1 MRCPRCD
8 TQNADDALF
17 CVECGARLTEEE
29 AEAEEK
35 APAHLALD
43 ELLEQESAAIA
54 GSVDD
59 DSLLIEQETRLL
71 GEDVRPA
78 SQETALLDQET
89 LLMQTPEA
97 EETVLLGQEGPL
109 AGEEDG
115 TGDPGDEADGSGDEP
130 EDTDDDLD
138 DLDDSDEIDDL
149 SDDDLPT
156 AAKAQPVPVTLDATV
171 LQPRPAEEEHFVV
184 RNTRD
189 YDHDAQSVN
198 LAGSAENFETIHQ
211 SNERRSELRRD
222 PYARGSKRGNV
233 PGEGN
238 SRSKLRPLLAM
249 LVVALVLGGGA
260 AVLGYGMELWGG
272 KTVPSVTGQSQANA
286 EQIVAAKGLTTLIE
300 TVPADDAIGK
310 VASQDPAPGE
320 RIPEGDPVTLYIA
333 TSRTMPEVVG
343 LDVGEAQALLAEAG
357 ATNVRVDVTPSMEQ
371 NDLVIGVNPQ
381 AGSTFVSRQE
391 IVLTV
396 AGMHVVPDIVGKK
409 EGDALQAIEDAELTA
424 HVTYVNSDQTV
435 RTVVE
440 TAPAAGTE
448 VLGWSTVEVH
458 VSSPHPTDTYH
469 LAEYFSHSSQDI
481 DDFLREK
488 EKMSLTAGFID
499 THGNA
504 MAIYSSS
511 SAGTI
516 TFSSQ
521 PYLRSL
527 TVPKEGSSNVLASG
541 APIAGVRMDVDTAH
555 VPDGFARESLE
566 QLAELCG
573 LTGLDDLCNST
584 SITLPSGVGRRSA
597 NFACASGRMDNLVW
611 TVLITNSGGGK
622 RAVVTCAKEGLYPA
636 SDLLPFGGSVSQYM
650 AYQEIYQYGYQ
661 SASSSGSSRGSG
673 QSPSPGS
680 GASQQGNSR
689 GNADQG
695 NGNNNG

>member
-1 MRCPRCD
+1 MRCPRCG
-8 TQNADDALF
+8 TQNDDDALF
-17 CVECGARLTEEE
+17 CVECGARLTEDEPE
-29 AEAEEK
+29 AEQM
-35 APAHLALD
+35 APVHLAID

-54 GSVDD
+54 EAVDD
-59 DSLLIEQETRLL
+59 DSLLAQQATRLL
-71 GEDVRPA
+71 GEDAHMA
-78 SQETALLDQET
+78 SQDATVLLGQET
-89 LLMQTPEA
+89 QLVPSPEA
-97 EETVLLGQEGPL
+97 EETVLLGQDELPADEEGVPD
-109 AGEEDG
+109 A
-115 TGDPGDEADGSGDEP
+115 TADEADEP
-130 EDTDDDLD
+130 
-138 DLDDSDEIDDL
+138 DEIDDL
-149 SDDDLPT
+149 SDDDLPD
-156 AAKAQPVPVTLDATV
+156 AAKAQPMPVELDATV
-171 LQPRPAEEEHFVV
+171 LRPQPVEEEHFVV

-198 LAGSAENFETIHQ
+198 LAGSSKNFETLHE
-211 SNERRSELRRD
+211 SKERRSELRRD

-286 EQIVAAKGLTTLIE
+286 EQIIAAKGLTTLVE

-310 VASQDPAPGE
+310 VASQDPAAGE

-333 TSRTMPEVVG
+333 TSRTIPEVVG
-343 LDVGEAQALLAEAG
+343 LDVSEAQALLAEAG

-371 NDLVIGVNPQ
+371 NDLVIGVSPQ
-381 AGSTFVSRQE
+381 AGSTFVSRE
-391 IVLTV
+391 EVVLTV

-409 EGDALQAIEDAELTA
+409 ENDALEALENAELTA
-424 HVTYVNSDQTV
+424 HVTYVNSSQTV

-511 SAGTI
+511 NAGTI

-527 TVPKEGSSNVLASG
+527 PVPKEGSSNVLASG
-541 APIAGVRMDVDTAH
+541 APIAGVRMDIDTAH
-555 VPDGFARESLE
+555 VPDSFSREALE

-573 LTGLDDLCNST
+573 LTGLDDLCNNS
-584 SITLPSGVGRRSA
+584 SITLPAGVSRRST
-597 NFACASGRMDNLVW
+597 NFACASGKMGNLVW
-611 TVLITNSGGGK
+611 TVLIANTGGK

-636 SDLLPFGGSVSQYM
+636 SDLLPFGGSVAQYM
-650 AYQEIYQYGYQ
+650 AYQEIYQYSSYQ
-661 SASSSGSSRGSG
+661 GSSSGSSRSG
-673 QSPSPGS
+673 QSTDSSNG
-680 GASQQGNSR
+680 SQQGGSR
-689 GNADQG
+689 YDADQG
-695 NGNNNG
+695 NGDNDD